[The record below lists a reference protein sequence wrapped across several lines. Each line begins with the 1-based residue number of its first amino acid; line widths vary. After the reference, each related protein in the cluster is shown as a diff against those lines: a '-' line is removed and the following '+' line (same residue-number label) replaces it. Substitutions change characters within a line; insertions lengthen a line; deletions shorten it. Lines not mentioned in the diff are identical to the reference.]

1 MAESFSNFY
10 FEVGIAEQAPST
22 IHFDDWMAHKFVIT
36 NDDVGQQ
43 KLYFKFNG
51 VTPYGYLK
59 AGESLSIHM
68 RSHVLYLKGDTCL
81 YRIMVFG

>member
-10 FEVGIAEQAPST
+10 FGVGIAEQAASS

-51 VTPYGYLK
+51 ETPYGYLK
-59 AGESLSIHM
+59 AGESLSILM
-68 RSHVLYLKGDTCL
+68 RSHKFYLKGDTVI
-81 YRIMVFG
+81 YRVMVFG